1 MKPVHLVLALA
12 LLNFSTVS
20 GGRVLLA
27 LYALQFGAQPF
38 AVGVLAA
45 TFSAFPMLLA
55 WLAGRLTD
63 RFGARWLLIFGAAGS
78 GCGMLIPFLSPRLP
92 ALYLAAALLGLS
104 FTFYTVSLQN
114 LVGALGKSKE
124 HARDYSNFAMVAAIA
139 NFLGPMI
146 SGFSIDHMG
155 FGLACLDFVLL
166 SLIAVLTLALRGGLL
181 PGGKPRTGPAG
192 SVKDMLADRN
202 VRRVLI
208 TSSLVQLGIDQ
219 FQFYLPIYGHGIGLS
234 ASAIGVVLATFAAAS
249 FIVRAAIPNLVA
261 RFNEEAILAGAFY
274 IAAGSFFVTPFFAN
288 VILLSLSALLLGLG
302 IGCGPPITMMQTYSH
317 SPAGRSGEALGL
329 RFTFNHFARVV
340 GPLAFGLVGSAFGLF
355 PVFWANAV
363 LMGCGG
369 YLSRRGA
376 DSSGPDAA
384 ARSKTAASGR

>member
-1 MKPVHLVLALA
+1 MKLKPIHLVLALA

-27 LYALQFGAQPF
+27 LYALQFGALPF
-38 AVGVLAA
+38 AVGILAA

-63 RFGARWLLIFGAAGS
+63 RFGARWLLVFGAAGS
-78 GCGMLIPFLSPRLP
+78 ACGMLVPYLVPQLP

-114 LVGALGKSKE
+114 LVGALGKSQE
-124 HARDYSNFAMVAAIA
+124 HARNYSNFAMVAAFA

-146 SGFSIDHMG
+146 SGFSIDHIG

-166 SLIAVLTLALRGGLL
+166 SLIAVLMLVYRGSVL
-181 PGGKPRTGPAG
+181 PGGKSRSGPASG
-192 SVKDMLADRN
+192 VRELLTDHN
-202 VRRVLI
+202 VRRVLV

-219 FQFYLPIYGHGIGLS
+219 FQFYLPIYGHDIGIS
-234 ASAIGVVLATFAAAS
+234 ASAIGVVLAMFAAAS
-249 FIVRAAIPNLVA
+249 FIVRAVIPRLVA
-261 RFNEEAILAGAFY
+261 RFHEEFILACAFY
-274 IAAGSFFVTPFFAN
+274 TATISFVLIPFCNSA
-288 VILLSLSALLLGLG
+288 ILLSLAALLLGLG
-302 IGCGPPITMMQTYSH
+302 IGCGPPITMMLTYSQ
-317 SPAGRSGEALGL
+317 SPADRSGEALGL
-329 RFTFNHFARVV
+329 RFTANHSARVI

-369 YLSRRGA
+369 FISRRGA
-376 DSSGPDAA
+376 RSPD
-384 ARSKTAASGR
+384 KP